1 MKSFLIPSN
10 KDTIFFTSGSM
21 EQLGAQWDSLFTFFS
36 NSNINYIFHIDPMT
50 AKNTP
55 ISLIK
60 TMMTVHGEVKK
71 IEAEEIQKHMKR

>member
-1 MKSFLIPSN
+1 MNGFLYSYCN
-10 KDTIFFTSGSM
+10 
-21 EQLGAQWDSLFTFFS
+21 
-36 NSNINYIFHIDPMT
+36 IFHIDPMT